1 MEMEGSRVDDG
12 RPARRWTREEYD
24 RMAEAGILGP
34 EDNVEL
40 IEGEI
45 LVMSAEGPLHVAEIG
60 AAAEA
65 LRPAFGTSD
74 WIRLGNPFAIDDHS
88 EPEPDLLVVPGSP
101 HDYRTRHPSPDEAA
115 LVVEVSH
122 SSLSFDLGR
131 KLRLYARATVPE
143 YWVIDIPHECI
154 HVYRAPLGDGFSSAT
169 RHERGSTI
177 KPLRAGGPPV
187 DVSQILG

>member
-1 MEMEGSRVDDG
+1 MEMVESRIDDG

-24 RMAEAGILGP
+24 RMAEVGILGP
-34 EDNVEL
+34 EDHVEL

-45 LVMSAEGPLHVAEIG
+45 LVMSAEGPVHVAEIG
-60 AAAEA
+60 EAAEQ
-65 LRPAFGTSD
+65 LRVAFGPSY
-74 WIRLGNPFAIDDHS
+74 WIRLGNPFAVDDHS
-88 EPEPDLLVVPGSP
+88 EPQPDLLVVPGRP
-101 HDYRTRHPSPDEAA
+101 RDYKQGHPGPEEAA

-131 KLRLYARATVPE
+131 KLRLYARASVPE

-154 HVYRAPLGDGFSSAT
+154 HVYRGPQGEAFASTS

-177 KPLRAGGPPV
+177 KPLRAAGTV
-187 DVSQILG
+187 DVSEILD